1 MPPAAFLHPQNATKS
16 LAAGAS
22 LQTPLYRQC
31 QYFSAHLIRLTAPP
45 DIVAGLRGLL
55 LREGEKEEK
64 MKAVREGETEE
75 RGEGDMREEKRRGGS
90 DFGPSQCWKQIDA
103 ASP

>member
-1 MPPAAFLHPQNATKS
+1 
-16 LAAGAS
+16 
-22 LQTPLYRQC
+22 
-31 QYFSAHLIRLTAPP
+31 
-45 DIVAGLRGLL
+45 
-55 LREGEKEEK
+55 